1 MVLRVPDAAPNLS
14 GIPAW
19 PEPLEGPPETSQP
32 GSRERG
38 WDTEP
43 ALAGESQVEGADAA
57 SGSPRTLR
65 SILVAAA
72 AHELRSTLS
81 LVSGY
86 SQSLQ
91 YLALDAPTRRQYLE
105 RIISAATALA
115 ECADELVELADDERP
130 PLRREPMAIAWLV
143 ERANRELTTGESH
156 TLERSIPPGLPLVE
170 VDPAWVLH
178 VLRNLVTNARR
189 HGAGEGAVAIHAQLR
204 GEFVVVSVV
213 DRGRGIDPEDRPHVF
228 EPFYRGAHAR
238 SAGVPGSGIGLYVCR
253 RLIEA
258 QGGEIWL
265 DETTAGTSISFSLPV
280 WHAPVGVRSEP
291 VRSADGPSGK
301 G

>member
-14 GIPAW
+14 RIPAW
-19 PEPLEGPPETSQP
+19 PEPLERRPEASQSASPELAP
-32 GSRERG
+32 GTDLPLVAESE
-38 WDTEP
+38 
-43 ALAGESQVEGADAA
+43 AGEADGAA
-57 SGSPRTLR
+57 GSPRTLR

-143 ERANRELTTGESH
+143 ERANRELTSGEGSG
-156 TLERSIPPGLPLVE
+156 LERSIPPGLPLVE

-189 HGAGEGAVAIHAQLR
+189 HGAGEGAVAIRAQVR

-265 DETTAGTSISFSLPV
+265 DDTTAGTSISFSLPV
-280 WHAPVGVRSEP
+280 WHAPAGVRPEP
-291 VRSADGPSGK
+291 REATGLQVRD
-301 G
+301 